1 MACDQDGGVVRC
13 EAHLCPQYINNTSTC
28 RVICTEYVLNTGRRP
43 QTSERARKSPWNQ
56 AGQKGEK
63 KARKKLGQDL
73 YPHLG
78 FPILCAERYL
88 SISNPYLYQR
98 QHAQWRHPALAI
110 LELLLSLQ
118 PHILGFFFF
127 FNFFALNCSAIVS
140 LLGSTQTATSSSSSR
155 LNNRDL
161 NYTRLCFVHQCRLG
175 RFLFWFWFWF

>member
-73 YPHLG
+73 YPQEGAIKEARFL
-78 FPILCAERYL
+78 
-88 SISNPYLYQR
+88 
-98 QHAQWRHPALAI
+98 HPMR
-110 LELLLSLQ
+110 
-118 PHILGFFFF
+118 
-127 FNFFALNCSAIVS
+127 SAKMEV
-140 LLGSTQTATSSSSSR
+140 SSR
-155 LNNRDL
+155 ASGGERSLWSAAAGTERPAQKVSTTAL
-161 NYTRLCFVHQCRLG
+161 YSPA
-175 RFLFWFWFWF
+175 